1 MTGGLLLTWVPR
13 SRLRAAFSET
23 DDYRGEPVS
32 TSGGTG
38 PGVADP
44 APAGQPSGHPDG
56 AALRSRWER
65 SGHLLAWV
73 AAAAGLFACYLRVSS
88 TVPVN
93 SDGASNALQAWDMLH
108 GNVLLHGW
116 WLSDVSF
123 YTTELPQYALL
134 ELAFGLHSSVV
145 HVAGAMTYTLMVLL
159 AAMLAKGK
167 ARGTA
172 GTGRALIAAGI
183 MLAPQ
188 LGGGAS
194 VMLLSPDHVGSTVP
208 VLAAFLILDRG
219 PRRWYVPV
227 CVAALLAWSL
237 VADRVVLVTGVL
249 PLAAAW
255 WARGY
260 LGAARQPRPGVPQWY
275 QLSLGGAA
283 LASVAVAWLVQ
294 AALDAAGAYQ
304 LAPLNGLST
313 LPVTQIPG
321 VLYADAEAVL
331 LLFGG
336 DFLAQPKGLLTGMAL
351 VHLAGVSLAGCAV
364 WIGARRWLREPDLV
378 TAALVAAV
386 FINGAAYVVLRSNAD
401 AFGANEIAAVL
412 PFSAAL
418 AGRLLGT
425 KLARPR
431 PRSLTLL
438 VFACYL
444 ACLGYAVAQPPVP
457 AADQHLADWLAA
469 RHLRS
474 GLAAY
479 WQASGTTLA
488 SGGHIQVSPVCATKG
503 RFIAEKWESKA
514 SWYDPRL
521 REARF
526 LILGE
531 QAACNNATAAQARSA
546 FGPPAGSYQ
555 VGPYTVLV
563 WRRNLLS
570 LVLDRNR
577 AKDR

>member
-1 MTGGLLLTWVPR
+1 
-13 SRLRAAFSET
+13 
-23 DDYRGEPVS
+23 
-32 TSGGTG
+32 
-38 PGVADP
+38 
-44 APAGQPSGHPDG
+44 
-56 AALRSRWER
+56 
-65 SGHLLAWV
+65 
-73 AAAAGLFACYLRVSS
+73 
-88 TVPVN
+88 
-93 SDGASNALQAWDMLH
+93 
-108 GNVLLHGW
+108 
-116 WLSDVSF
+116 
-123 YTTELPQYALL
+123 
-134 ELAFGLHSSVV
+134 
-145 HVAGAMTYTLMVLL
+145 MTYTLMVLL
-159 AAMLAKGK
+159 AAMLAQGK

-488 SGGHIQVSPVCATKG
+488 SGGRIQVSPVCATKG
-503 RFIAEKWESKA
+503 SFIAEQWESKA